1 MNYVTNQQFLLFGLE
16 SHAKLERTST
26 KLNTFYEKRKEFIY
40 RKFFFLQNTCFYPKY
55 IVTLR
60 LESRNL
66 IRRE

>member
-40 RKFFFLQNTCFYPKY
+40 RKFIF
-55 IVTLR
+55 
-60 LESRNL
+60 
-66 IRRE
+66 